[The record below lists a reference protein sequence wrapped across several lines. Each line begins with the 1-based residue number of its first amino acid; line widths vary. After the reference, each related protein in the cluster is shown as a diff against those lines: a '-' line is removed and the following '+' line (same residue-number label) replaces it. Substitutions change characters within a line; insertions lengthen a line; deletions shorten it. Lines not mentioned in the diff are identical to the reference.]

1 MNIEA
6 VLLEVDGLKIAGQ
19 LYLPDGMVGIHA
31 VVICHGLPAQAPQPG
46 DSGYP
51 ALAEKVCGEG
61 MAAFIFNFRG
71 TGFSEGNLDMGGW
84 PRDLASVVDY
94 LSGRSGISRL
104 SLLGFSAGAAVSVL
118 VGAQDRRISAVVA
131 CACPAEFTMVN
142 EENVRSVIEH
152 FRGLG
157 VIRDGDFPPSTE
169 EWLNGFKM
177 VRAIDYVGEIA
188 PRPLLLVHGSADE
201 VVDISHARRLY
212 QRAREPKDLV
222 VIDGVGH
229 RLRQDERA
237 ITAVIDWLKAVPLG

>member
-1 MNIEA
+1 MKIEA
-6 VLLEVDGLKIAGQ
+6 VSLVVDGLEIAGQ
-19 LYLPDGMVGIHA
+19 LYLPEGVHSYRTVI
-31 VVICHGLPAQAPQPG
+31 ICHGLPAQAPQPG

-51 ALAEKVCGEG
+51 ALAERVCGEG
-61 MAAFIFNFRG
+61 LAAFIFNFRG
-71 TGFSEGNLDMGGW
+71 AGFSEGNLDMGGW
-84 PRDLASVVDY
+84 PRDLVLVIDY
-94 LSGRSGISRL
+94 LSRRTGISRL

-118 VGAQDRRISAVVA
+118 VGAQDKRVSAVVA
-131 CACPAEFTMVN
+131 CACPAEFTMFD
-142 EENVRSVIEH
+142 EGNVWPAIEH

-157 VIRDGDFPPSTE
+157 VIRDRDFPPSAA

-212 QRAREPKDLV
+212 QRAREPKQLV

-229 RLRQDERA
+229 RLRHDERA
-237 ITAVIDWLKAVPLG
+237 VAVVVDWLKSA